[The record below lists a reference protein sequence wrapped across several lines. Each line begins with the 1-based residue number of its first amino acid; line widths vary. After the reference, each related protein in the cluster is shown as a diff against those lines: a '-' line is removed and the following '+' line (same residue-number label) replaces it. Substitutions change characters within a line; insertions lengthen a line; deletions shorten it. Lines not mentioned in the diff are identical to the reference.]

1 MTKRKKTNKKQEN
14 KCTAIEPFFDVV
26 IVTRTE
32 SKTSETFKVAKDLE
46 NLGLEPI
53 AVYDSV
59 CTIYGRCTQ
68 TTMGV
73 LMANASVK
81 SIEKN
86 GYE

>member
-1 MTKRKKTNKKQEN
+1 MRQKKKKQNN
-14 KCTAIEPFFDVV
+14 KCTSIEPFIDVV
-26 IVTRTE
+26 IVTRSE
-32 SKTSETFKVAKDLE
+32 KKTSETFVIAKKLE
-46 NLGLEPI
+46 KLGLEPV
-53 AVYDSV
+53 AVYDNV

-73 LMANASVK
+73 LMAHSDVK